1 MGRPRSR
8 GWQRG
13 VPEDPRQCKSSF
25 SPCGAPRSGI
35 PNSTSHRSPATCWL
49 SECRPLDASGGRGR
63 LKGDKNHTSTTRVCT
78 ATASNVSKVDTC
90 TAAKAPAADLIGT
103 GRAYRTIGKTA
114 WMDGPSPVLDA
125 PWPAQAMKCAC
136 CKQYLRG
143 RYLTRPT
150 SHVLVL
156 SRPTRCGR

>member
-78 ATASNVSKVDTC
+78 ATASKVS
-90 TAAKAPAADLIGT
+90 
-103 GRAYRTIGKTA
+103 
-114 WMDGPSPVLDA
+114 
-125 PWPAQAMKCAC
+125 
-136 CKQYLRG
+136 
-143 RYLTRPT
+143 RYLYRGEGSSRRPYWDGSSIPYDWEDGLDGWPFPSSRCSLAGTSNEVRVLQAVPAGAVPYT
-150 SHVLVL
+150 SHVP
-156 SRPTRCGR
+156 RPRPEQADSVR